1 MAIREWA
8 SLTCFFTSFKLF
20 SPLIRFKRL
29 FSIVILLGFLY
40 KVMSAVLFL
49 LLSTYFST
57 LTSLILEH
65 LRQNPLAGIYIEFSP
80 FSH

>member
-8 SLTCFFTSFKLF
+8 SLTCFFTSSKLF

-29 FSIVILLGFLY
+29 FSILILLGFLY

-49 LLSTYFST
+49 LLSTYFSS
-57 LTSLILEH
+57 LSLILEH

>member
-1 MAIREWA
+1 
-8 SLTCFFTSFKLF
+8 
-20 SPLIRFKRL
+20 
-29 FSIVILLGFLY
+29 
-40 KVMSAVLFL
+40 MSAVLFL
-49 LLSTYFST
+49 LLSAYFST